1 MLMVFHESQISYILQ
16 WNSVTHM
23 VLRMCECICV
33 KKTLKTTKTQPN
45 NNTDLD
51 HTVMYVYMFFD
62 LYFLLLTIPL
72 PCIWE
77 C

>member
-16 WNSVTHM
+16 WNTLTHM

-33 KKTLKTTKTQPN
+33 KKTLNDTKPQPN

-51 HTVMYVYMFFD
+51 HTVMCAYIFLIYIFF
-62 LYFLLLTIPL
+62 Y
-72 PCIWE
+72 
-77 C
+77 